1 MDLIEM
7 MIMLLTC
14 TVVVCV
20 VLALRN
26 AWVSRQLKHL
36 TRDVRTGT
44 KSLGEV
50 ARQLD
55 LIVHGKEILRI
66 TVEKRDDR

>member
-1 MDLIEM
+1 VKK
-7 MIMLLTC
+7 LTQED
-14 TVVVCV
+14 
-20 VLALRN
+20 
-26 AWVSRQLKHL
+26 S
-36 TRDVRTGT
+36 VRTGT

-66 TVEKRDDR
+66 TVEKRNDR